1 MYSEQ
6 IEQLIKSVIADGVI
20 TEKERAVLHK
30 RAVAEGIDEDEI
42 DVYVE
47 GLIAQMKSDAPKS
60 EVPKSV
66 KTKSEKR
73 KSVNIDFKYIEKTTS
88 WGNTFYQGQNWL
100 KIETDPECEIEK
112 IYLNFF
118 KCITDKGK
126 SSLGISFASIFRKNR
141 DFLASYPKLFLKTNT
156 ARFDLPAETTLGSE
170 PGFPSNI
177 NTNGQAKFLIAYP
190 IDEETLKLI
199 CDAEEIGISLIG
211 CRSTI
216 RSEKSV
222 DWTRYAKKF
231 DIRDLDTDDLATY
244 AQVFYRSIVDN
255 KAYPDAAISE
265 FKYPKAA
272 KKIFGKLKNFFDD

>member
-1 MYSEQ
+1 MP
-6 IEQLIKSVIADGVI
+6 IFFAK
-20 TEKERAVLHK
+20 
-30 RAVAEGIDEDEI
+30 I
-42 DVYVE
+42 DV
-47 GLIAQMKSDAPKS
+47 
-60 EVPKSV
+60 
-66 KTKSEKR
+66 
-73 KSVNIDFKYIEKTTS
+73 F
-88 WGNTFYQGQNWL
+88 
-100 KIETDPECEIEK
+100 
-112 IYLNFF
+112 
-118 KCITDKGK
+118 
-126 SSLGISFASIFRKNR
+126 
-141 DFLASYPKLFLKTNT
+141 
-156 ARFDLPAETTLGSE
+156 LPAIRSYFSKPILHVLICLLR
-170 PGFPSNI
+170 PHWVVNQVFLSNI

-211 CRSTI
+211 CSSTI
-216 RSEKSV
+216 RSEKSD